1 MSDPQSNPQSNIQ
14 IDLNCDLGEGEPAA
28 RTRALM
34 RRISSANVACGA
46 HVGGHAGD
54 LASMTRAVRLAAE
67 FGVRLGAH
75 PGPAGD
81 FGRGVVTITPEALA
95 TQVVEQVTALATV
108 AAAAGV
114 PLHHIKLHGAWYHA
128 SEADPAIARAYL
140 AAVQHHF
147 PHCTVY
153 ALSGGRVVQ
162 LAREQGMTVFEEIF
176 ADRAYRTDGTLV
188 PRSEPGAMLT
198 RTAEAVQ
205 RLHHWSTTGQMA
217 CADGDWVK
225 LRGDTVCV
233 HGDGAQ
239 ALALLRG
246 LQGL

>member
-1 MSDPQSNPQSNIQ
+1 M

-34 RRISSANVACGA
+34 RRITSANVACGC

-81 FGRGVVTITPEALA
+81 FGRGPVTVTPEALA
-95 TQVVEQVTALATV
+95 TQVVQQVTTLATV

-128 SEADPAIARAYL
+128 SEADTAIAHAYL
-140 AAVQHHF
+140 AAIQQYF
-147 PHCTVY
+147 PHCAIY

-162 LAREQGMTVFEEIF
+162 LARERGISVFEEIF
-176 ADRAYRTDGTLV
+176 ADRAYQANGTLV
-188 PRSEPGAMLT
+188 PRSAPGAVLT
-198 RTAEAVQ
+198 HTGDAVA
-205 RLHHWSTTGQMA
+205 RLRHWTTTGQMA
-217 CADGDWVK
+217 CAEGGWIR

-233 HGDGAQ
+233 HGDGAH

>member
-1 MSDPQSNPQSNIQ
+1 MSDIQ
-14 IDLNCDLGEGEPAA
+14 THLKIDINCDLGEGEPAA

-34 RRISSANVACGA
+34 RRITSANVACGR

-67 FGVRLGAH
+67 FGVHLGAH

-81 FGRGVVTITPEALA
+81 FGRGPVTVTPKALA
-95 TQVVEQVTALATV
+95 TQIVQQVTALATV
-108 AAAAGV
+108 ATMAGA

-128 SEADPAIARAYL
+128 TEADPDIARAYL
-140 AAVQHHF
+140 AAVQQYF
-147 PHCTVY
+147 PHCAIY

-162 LAREQGMTVFEEIF
+162 LAREQGMAVLEEIF

-198 RTAEAVQ
+198 RPTEVVA
-205 RLHHWSTTGQMA
+205 RLRHWLATGEMV
-217 CADGDWVK
+217 CVDGGWVK
-225 LRGDTVCV
+225 LRGDTVCI

>member
-1 MSDPQSNPQSNIQ
+1 MSNIK

-34 RRISSANVACGA
+34 RRITSANVACGC

-67 FGVRLGAH
+67 FGVHLGAH

-81 FGRGVVTITPEALA
+81 FGRGPVTITPEVLA
-95 TQVVEQVTALATV
+95 TQVVQQVTALATV
-108 AAAAGV
+108 AAAAGI

-128 SEADPAIARAYL
+128 TEADPRLAQAYL
-140 AAVQHHF
+140 DAVQQHF
-147 PHCTVY
+147 PHCAIY

-162 LAREQGMTVFEEIF
+162 LARERGMAVLEEIF

-188 PRSEPGAMLT
+188 PRSEPGAVLT
-198 RTAEAVQ
+198 RPTDAIW
-205 RLHHWSTTGQMA
+205 RLRRWRATGEMA
-217 CADGDWVK
+217 CTDSGWVN
-225 LRGDTVCV
+225 LRGDTVCI
-233 HGDGAQ
+233 HGDGAH

-246 LQGL
+246 LQWL

>member
-1 MSDPQSNPQSNIQ
+1 MM
-14 IDLNCDLGEGEPAA
+14 DLNCDLGEGESAA

-34 RRISSANVACGA
+34 RYITSANVACGR

-81 FGRGVVTITPEALA
+81 FGRGAVSVTPASLA
-95 TQVVEQVTALATV
+95 AQIVQQVTALATV
-108 AAAAGV
+108 AAKAGV

-128 SEADPAIARAYL
+128 SEADPHLAHAYL
-140 AAVQHHF
+140 TALQKHF

-153 ALSGGRVVQ
+153 ALSGGRVGQ
-162 LAREQGMTVFEEIF
+162 LAQALGVPFCAEIF
-176 ADRAYRTDGTLV
+176 ADRAYRADGTLV
-188 PRSEPGAMLT
+188 PRSEPDAVLT
-198 RTAEAVQ
+198 RPAAAVA
-205 RLHHWSTTGQMA
+205 RLRHWATTGDMA
-217 CADGDWVK
+217 CVDGGWVK

-233 HGDGAQ
+233 HGDGAH
-239 ALALLRG
+239 ALALLRR